1 METLWI
7 DFRYGLRMLRRN
19 YGLTAI
25 AALSLALGIGATS
38 AIFSVV
44 NAVLLR
50 PLSYRNPERLVMVW
64 EHHLKTGRD
73 RHVAPSN
80 FLDWQKSNR
89 VFEEIAAAWMQDQKT
104 FSANGEP
111 EQIKCHR
118 VSSNFFPL
126 LGVEAYRGR
135 TFAQQED
142 APHKVSENEAP
153 HGDLVVIL
161 SYGLWQ
167 RRFGG
172 DPAIL
177 GRTVQLDRVGHT
189 VIGVL
194 PPGFRFMDQ
203 PADVWVPLG
212 LDPAKDY
219 RAKLGRFLSVPA
231 RLKAGV
237 TLQQARAEMRIIG
250 EQLQQQFPA
259 FNAGWGVNVVPLD
272 KQVVGDIGRTL
283 LVLLGA
289 VGFVLLIACANVA
302 NLRLAQGAAREKEMA
317 IRASLGSGRL
327 RLIRLLLTENLL
339 LAVLGGALGLL
350 LAFYLVELLVALG
363 PTNIPRLSEI
373 DLDGRVVI
381 FTLFVSLLAGV
392 VSGLVP
398 AWQASGIDLN
408 EALKEGG
415 RSAMS
420 GVRSNYLRGLFV
432 VAEFALALVLLIGA
446 GLMIRSF
453 LRLQAVDPGF
463 NTQNLLTMRLLLPPP
478 AYFERKKKTAFFE
491 QAIQRIG
498 ELPGVQSASA
508 ISHVPFSGPGFN
520 GFFMIEGI
528 HSLNDMNK
536 QLAHIRPVNS
546 NFFRTM
552 GIPLRMGREFT
563 ERDITED
570 DANVVIINE
579 TMVRRYFQNENPL
592 GRRVRVNRPDE
603 KLDEII
609 GVVADIKIS
618 DIESEVMPMF
628 YWPHHR
634 LPSGFAAVLVR
645 TKVDPISLN
654 EAVTREIHSLDPEL
668 SIADVRTMEQVL
680 WSSVARNR
688 FYTLLLTIFA
698 GIALLLAIMGIY
710 GVMSYAVTQRRHEIG
725 IRLALGAQTEDVL
738 KLVIRHG
745 MAMTLIGV
753 VIGLFAS
760 YALTRFLSGLLYGV
774 KPTDPMT
781 FVGVTLLLSA
791 VALLACFIPAKRAT
805 KVDPIVT
812 LRHE

>member
-1 METLWI
+1 METLWN

-38 AIFSVV
+38 AIFSIV
-44 NAVLLR
+44 NAVQLR
-50 PLSYRNPERLVMVW
+50 PLPYRDPERLVMVL

-73 RHVAPSN
+73 RMVAPNN

-89 VFEEIAAAWMQDQKT
+89 VFEGIAAAFTLGQKT
-104 FSANGEP
+104 LSGTGEP
-111 EQIKCHR
+111 EQVQFHQ
-118 VSSNFFPL
+118 VTANFFPL
-126 LGVEAYRGR
+126 LGVEAYLGR

-142 APHKVSENEAP
+142 APHKVQDEEMP
-153 HGDLVVIL
+153 HGDRVIIL
-161 SYGLWQ
+161 SYGIWQ

-177 GRTVQLDRVGHT
+177 GKTVQLDRVGHT
-189 VIGVL
+189 VVGVL
-194 PPGFRFMDQ
+194 PPGFRFLDQ

-219 RAKLGRFLSVPA
+219 RAKFGRFLSVPA
-231 RLKAGV
+231 RLKEGV
-237 TLQQARAEMRIIG
+237 TLQQAREEMKIIG
-250 EQLQQQFPA
+250 EQLQQQFPGY
-259 FNAGWGVNVVPLD
+259 NNGWSVSVVPLD
-272 KQVVGDIGRTL
+272 KQVIGDIGRTL
-283 LVLLGA
+283 LVLFGA
-289 VGFVLLIACANVA
+289 VFFVLLIACANVA
-302 NLRLAQGAAREKEMA
+302 NLRLAQGVAREKEMA
-317 IRASLGSGRL
+317 TRASLGAGRL
-327 RLIRLLLTENLL
+327 RLIRLLLTENIL
-339 LAVLGGALGLL
+339 LAALGGALGLL
-350 LAFYLVELLVALG
+350 LAFYLVELLIALE
-363 PTNIPRLSEI
+363 PSDIPRLAEI
-373 DLDGRVVI
+373 DLDGRVVV
-381 FTLFVSLLAGV
+381 FTLCVSLLAGI
-392 VSGLVP
+392 VSGLLP
-398 AWQASGIDLN
+398 AWQASKIDLN

-415 RSAMS
+415 RSAMT

-463 NTQNLLTMRLLLPPP
+463 NTQNLLTMRLLLPLPT
-478 AYFERKKKTAFFE
+478 YFERKQRTTFFE
-491 QAIQRIG
+491 QAIKRIG

-508 ISHVPFSGPGFN
+508 ISHIPFSGPNFTT
-520 GFFMIEGI
+520 FFMIEGV
-528 HSLNDMNK
+528 HSPAEINK
-536 QLAHIRPVNS
+536 PLAHIRPVNS

-579 TMVRRYFQNENPL
+579 TMARRHFPNENPL
-592 GRRVRVNRPDE
+592 GRRIRINRPEE
-603 KLDEII
+603 KPDEII

-618 DIESEVMPMF
+618 DIESEIMPTV
-628 YWPHHR
+628 YWPYHR
-634 LPSGFAAVLVR
+634 WPAPSAAILVR
-645 TKVDPISLN
+645 TTVDPMSLN
-654 EAVTREIHSLDPEL
+654 AAVTRAIRSLDPEL
-668 SIADVRTMEQVL
+668 SMADVRTMEQVL

-698 GIALLLAIMGIY
+698 GVALLLAIMGIY

-725 IRLALGAQTEDVL
+725 VRMALGAQTGDVL
-738 KLVIRHG
+738 KLVITYG

-753 VIGLFAS
+753 VLGLFVS
-760 YALTRFLSGLLYGV
+760 YALTRFLSGFLYGV
-774 KPTDPMT
+774 EPTDPVT
-781 FVGVTLLLSA
+781 FVAVTLLLSA

-805 KVDPIVT
+805 RVDPMVT